1 MIPDSYDLCPV
12 RRERSTSLVASG
24 GRQRSRRRGNQ
35 GGREGNGHPPDA
47 TARQNGSAAVSR
59 SVSGRAPRSE
69 LPVEVRGDE
78 ENAAERDRIRSNRAQ
93 KLGRGTG
100 GLFGRRP
107 CSSDSARRRASAP
120 RTSSC
125 RRRRGTALRCR
136 SEE

>member
-35 GGREGNGHPPDA
+35 GGREGNGHLPDA

-78 ENAAERDRIRSNRAQ
+78 ENAAERERIRSHRVQ
-93 KLGRGTG
+93 KLGDATG
-100 GLFGRRP
+100 GYRPPSGKPKTDLARATVRADGRP
-107 CSSDSARRRASAP
+107 LLELPAAV
-120 RTSSC
+120 
-125 RRRRGTALRCR
+125 GG
-136 SEE
+136 